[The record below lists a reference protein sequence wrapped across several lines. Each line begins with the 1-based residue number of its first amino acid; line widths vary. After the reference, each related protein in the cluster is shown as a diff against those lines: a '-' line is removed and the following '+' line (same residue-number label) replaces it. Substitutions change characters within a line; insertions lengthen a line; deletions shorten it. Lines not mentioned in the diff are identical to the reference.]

1 MKSKYTSGKSV
12 GKNQTVPIDVDDP
25 RLKPGK
31 IGQTKARMGAE
42 IDVVGLDG
50 KSLIMGGR
58 GLNNTTGANK
68 TLDIPSPVEKG
79 IPRGGNKA
87 PKTYPGG
94 SGPIIIVPTDP
105 TNVVVEW
112 INNDLVISFDW
123 DYTNDVNDS
132 ISQFIVQLTSGGVT
146 KRSQSN
152 IFLPNTSQTRQT
164 ITVTKS
170 IITSMFNVFKT
181 GFSAVCVLTGD
192 PLNNIS
198 NTITS
203 APQPVNNEA
212 NTYVIPDSTAY
223 TIDTTAV
230 AVDTAAVEYSEYQE
244 MPIDTIQYGD

>member
-58 GLNNTTGANK
+58 GLNNSTGSVQTPN
-68 TLDIPSPVEKG
+68 IPNPAEIV
-79 IPRGGNKA
+79 IPRGGNKP

-105 TNVVVEW
+105 TNVTVEW

-198 NTITS
+198 NTIY
-203 APQPVNNEA
+203 AEVK
-212 NTYVIPDSTAY
+212 
-223 TIDTTAV
+223 
-230 AVDTAAVEYSEYQE
+230 
-244 MPIDTIQYGD
+244 